1 MIDLYASASILMP
14 RLSPT
19 SSRMFRIAS
28 WKCEPRDKSFHV
40 SGIHVFANDNDRS
53 EKKNNIEKLKIFFN
67 AFGEVMCNID
77 ALKFYKKK

>member
-1 MIDLYASASILMP
+1 MVLIDLYASASILMP

-53 EKKNNIEKLKIFFN
+53 EKKNKKNNEKLKIN
-67 AFGEVMCNID
+67 
-77 ALKFYKKK
+77 KKKIL